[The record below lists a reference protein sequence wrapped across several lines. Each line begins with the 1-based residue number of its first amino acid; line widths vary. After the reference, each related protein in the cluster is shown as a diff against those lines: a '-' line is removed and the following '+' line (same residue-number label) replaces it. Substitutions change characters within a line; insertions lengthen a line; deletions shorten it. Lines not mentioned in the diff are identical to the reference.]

1 MERPHPDAE
10 RRLAEVLGLSIPQ
23 RVSCGRR
30 SHQARP
36 ATGNLPSSGTFWIG
50 ICGPFAMT
58 RNGMEVR
65 ALPEAQRAVLALL
78 ALAAGS
84 AVPAGTLIAALWPAD
99 SPASARAI
107 VQTYISR
114 LRAWLEAGGDDRSLI
129 TRDGSGYRL
138 HLSPEQLD
146 LLAFRQIASRAREA
160 PDSETACDFYE
171 QAMDLWRGD
180 PLADVSALHGHPA
193 VTALAD
199 ERVVVALEY
208 APQAVA
214 AGRHAAVLP
223 HLKRVAVSSPLDE
236 RLHAALM
243 IALAGSGQQAESL
256 RVYEDLRHR
265 LDDEL
270 GVLPGE
276 ELRHAHQKVL
286 RQQVSHHRPADT
298 WREVHQLPAAPVDFT
313 GRTAERD
320 ALIHSIIASSDRHGV
335 PVAVVSGQPGVGKTT
350 LALYIAHAI
359 SELFPD
365 GQLWA
370 QLAGAS
376 ARPRDPAE
384 ILGEMLR
391 ALGVPGPAIPDDQSA
406 RSAALRS
413 ALAGRKVL
421 ILADDAAST
430 EQVMPLLPGTPGCAL
445 IVTSRIRL
453 HGLAGSTHV
462 PLDVFATN
470 EAIQFLSRL
479 ASHERVT
486 ADPAAATRLAQS
498 CGGLPLALRI
508 VGSRLA
514 SQPQW
519 PLSVMTRK
527 LTRDENRLR
536 ELEAGTMSV
545 RASIDSSYLTLLE
558 RDRLAFRRLALL
570 GPNDFAGWVIGVLLG
585 EPAADDVLDNLASR
599 SLITPAGI
607 DGTGEPR
614 YRLHD
619 LLRDYATEQL
629 AKDPSSDT
637 DSASER
643 LLRAWLQLAQRADA
657 SLPPEPYFPPAPKD
671 RHASVVAE
679 ELASEITRDP
689 IAWFTA
695 ERINLLAAVERAC
708 DCGHVE
714 LARAIVSH
722 HRSFHYLQ
730 DRHDEAE
737 LMGQRIL
744 TTADD
749 SADGVWTR
757 LRFGASLVERGRAAE
772 AFPVL
777 ESCVAAAERLADHDP
792 ELLAFALYWRSSSWW
807 DQDFYRQARADAERG
822 IAVARYN
829 RLRLAEIHNLR
840 RLGGIAAFQ
849 GMDQEGVDAAEQAA
863 AIASELFSASVHDL
877 TAILN
882 LAVVYTRV
890 GRHERAAETSA
901 RAIEL
906 SRELGCIREEA
917 ISHGV
922 LGDAY
927 RGLGKF
933 QVSIAALKHALQLL
947 RAHHADRHTALCL
960 LKLGYGYEG
969 AGQFAE
975 ASRYLELARDLFNE
989 LTLEHRA
996 ELAQQALERCQEAY
1010 QDRNTLMLRN

>member
-1 MERPHPDAE
+1 MERPHSDAE
-10 RRLAEVLGLSIPQ
+10 RRLAEVLGLSIPE
-23 RVSCGRR
+23 RVSRGNRSRR
-30 SHQARP
+30 ACP
-36 ATGNLPSSGTFWIG
+36 ATGNVPSSGTFWIG

-65 ALPEAQRAVLALL
+65 ALPEAQRTVLALL

-84 AVPAGTLIAALWPAD
+84 AVPAETLIAALWPAD
-99 SPASARAI
+99 PPASARAI
-107 VQTYISR
+107 VHTYISR
-114 LRAWLEAGGDDRSLI
+114 LRAWLETDDDDRSLI

-146 LLAFRQIASRAREA
+146 LLVFRQIVSRAREA
-160 PDSETACDFYE
+160 PDAETACDFYE

-180 PLADVSALHGHPA
+180 PLADVSTLHGHPA

-199 ERVVVALEY
+199 EHVVVTLEY
-208 APQAVA
+208 AERAA
-214 AGRHAAVLP
+214 AGRQAAVLP
-223 HLKRVAVSSPLDE
+223 HLKRLAVSSPLDE

-265 LDDEL
+265 LDEEL

-320 ALIHSIIASSDRHGV
+320 ALIHSIITAADRPGV

-445 IVTSRIRL
+445 IVTSRVRL
-453 HGLAGSTHV
+453 HGLPGATHV

-514 SQPQW
+514 AQPQW
-519 PLSVMTRK
+519 PLSVMARK

-545 RASIDSSYLTLLE
+545 RASIDLSYLALPE

-570 GPNDFAGWVIGVLLG
+570 GSNDFAGWVVGVLLG

-599 SLITPAGI
+599 SLITSAGI
-607 DGTGEPR
+607 DDTGEPR

-619 LLRDYATEQL
+619 LLRDYAAEQL
-629 AKDPSSDT
+629 AKDPPSDT
-637 DSASER
+637 ESAGEG
-643 LLRAWLQLAQRADA
+643 LLHAWLQLAQRADA
-657 SLPPEPYFPPAPKD
+657 AFPSAPYLAKAEPSLRP
-671 RHASVVAE
+671 SVVPAGQAQEVTADSLAWFTSEQGNLESAIRRACEAGLLDFARDLATSIYSFHFLSCRYDAIERIWTRIGQLAQSQGAMAE
-679 ELASEITRDP
+679 GANASLRSAAARARRGRSAEAARLLDVCIEQFRVAEAQESAAFARYWRALCAWDLDDFSAARHHAERGLLEARQARSRYAELTNIRMVGLSLALEGEYTAAVEACEGAVKLASELGSELYSLV
-689 IAWFTA
+689 AVHS
-695 ERINLLAAVERAC
+695 LALACCHAGQHERALKFS
-708 DCGHVE
+708 E
-714 LARAIVSH
+714 RALALS
-722 HRSFHYLQ
+722 
-730 DRHDEAE
+730 
-737 LMGQRIL
+737 
-744 TTADD
+744 
-749 SADGVWTR
+749 
-757 LRFGASLVERGRAAE
+757 
-772 AFPVL
+772 
-777 ESCVAAAERLADHDP
+777 
-792 ELLAFALYWRSSSWW
+792 
-807 DQDFYRQARADAERG
+807 
-822 IAVARYN
+822 
-829 RLRLAEIHNLR
+829 R
-840 RLGGIAAFQ
+840 RLGVAHDEVSAL
-849 GMDQEGVDAAEQAA
+849 GVMSDSYLGLRRFDDAVGVLLQAWQ
-863 AIASELFSASVHDL
+863 
-877 TAILN
+877 
-882 LAVVYTRV
+882 
-890 GRHERAAETSA
+890 
-901 RAIEL
+901 
-906 SRELGCIREEA
+906 ELG
-917 ISHGV
+917 S
-922 LGDAY
+922 
-927 RGLGKF
+927 
-933 QVSIAALKHALQLL
+933 LQ
-947 RAHHADRHTALCL
+947 ADRHQGLCL
-960 LKLGYGYEG
+960 LKLGYAYE
-969 AGQFAE
+969 AMERHSDAIPCLDASLMIFRDLNLPRKIEQAQE
-975 ASRYLELARDLFNE
+975 ALARC
-989 LTLEHRA
+989 RA
-996 ELAQQALERCQEAY
+996 LA
-1010 QDRNTLMLRN
+1010 